1 MAHKYFYDHKKISL
15 VFKFFLTYANLYILY
30 THNFLKEMNRRLHQ
44 KTIFFQNIHK
54 SFMAE
59 NWPWKLPPFMRI
71 YLHSLPVIMLYF
83 FKKKFFLY
91 FCSKNSAPTRPPRA
105 PRPSQSSSLHWN
117 CAENSNVNWSLSPP
131 IQGPQIDSYIDW
143 FLSTTIK
150 MLWLLFIFQLYEG
163 GKMIIFIIFREIKNN
178 AATARPV
185 SPSYREQ
192 WSSHIYQKL
201 NAGCKW
207 WG

>member
-1 MAHKYFYDHKKISL
+1 
-15 VFKFFLTYANLYILY
+15 
-30 THNFLKEMNRRLHQ
+30 MNRRLHQ
-44 KTIFFQNIHK
+44 KTIFFKIFTNPSWRKIGP
-54 SFMAE
+54 E
-59 NWPWKLPPFMRI
+59 NYHRSCVSI
-71 YLHSLPVIMLYF
+71 YTLYPSSCF
-83 FKKKFFLY
+83 SKKKFFLY

-163 GKMIIFIIFREIKNN
+163 GKNDHFHYFFVK
-178 AATARPV
+178 
-185 SPSYREQ
+185 
-192 WSSHIYQKL
+192 
-201 NAGCKW
+201 
-207 WG
+207 

>member
-1 MAHKYFYDHKKISL
+1 
-15 VFKFFLTYANLYILY
+15 
-30 THNFLKEMNRRLHQ
+30 
-44 KTIFFQNIHK
+44 
-54 SFMAE
+54 MAE

-71 YLHSLPVIMLYF
+71 YLHSLPVIMF

-163 GKMIIFIIFREIKNN
+163 GKNDHFHYFFVKWKIMLRLR
-178 AATARPV
+178 ALCPH
-185 SPSYREQ
+185 
-192 WSSHIYQKL
+192 HIVNSEVVTYTKS
-201 NAGCKW
+201 
-207 WG
+207 

>member
-1 MAHKYFYDHKKISL
+1 
-15 VFKFFLTYANLYILY
+15 
-30 THNFLKEMNRRLHQ
+30 MNRRLHQ
-44 KTIFFQNIHK
+44 KTFFFSKYSQILHGG
-54 SFMAE
+54 
-59 NWPWKLPPFMRI
+59 KLALKTTTVHA
-71 YLHSLPVIMLYF
+71 YLFTLFTRHHVVLF
-83 FKKKFFLY
+83 QKKKIFLY

-163 GKMIIFIIFREIKNN
+163 EKMIIFIIFREIKNN

-185 SPSYREQ
+185 SPSYREL